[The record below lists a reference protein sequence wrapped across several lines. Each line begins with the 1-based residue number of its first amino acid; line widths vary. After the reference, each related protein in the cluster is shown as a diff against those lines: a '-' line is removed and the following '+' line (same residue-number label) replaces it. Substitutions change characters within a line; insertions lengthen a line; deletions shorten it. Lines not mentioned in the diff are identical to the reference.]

1 MGHNTPTAP
10 RRRGHFPVDVTI
22 LPDGAEPLGGI
33 IVFVTED
40 GYLVDLEVY
49 SHGDTI
55 NEMPPVERLLV
66 EVLAD

>member
-1 MGHNTPTAP
+1 M
-10 RRRGHFPVDVTI
+10 DVTI